1 MGWRERERVC
11 EPAILLFHIINSN
24 CPLCRYAQ
32 ARHEPVRRRK
42 WQLVVASQGDD
53 DVGIPQGG
61 KGVRQDERPEQ
72 VRPARRR
79 VRGDQDP
86 GGLEGV
92 QDAEGHQGRT
102 LTTNKGARK
111 FNNSTT
117 YQNAT
122 KNPSLSKFSIPTGGA
137 SVFVHI
143 LDSVRWNGCAN
154 VTHCV
159 SLKSPNCLW
168 SVRSV
173 STSKA
178 GASPSSPPLCSL
190 VHFLSTRARRRTRR
204 TEFSRITSSSLASHT
219 AWNEID
225 SVQHFRPQIE
235 RGTL

>member
-102 LTTNKGARK
+102 LTTKKGARK
-111 FNNSTT
+111 FNNST

-122 KNPSLSKFSIPTGGA
+122 KNPSLSKFPFPTDGA

-154 VTHCV
+154 ATHCV

-173 STSKA
+173 ST
-178 GASPSSPPLCSL
+178 
-190 VHFLSTRARRRTRR
+190 STRARRRTRR
-204 TEFSRITSSSLASHT
+204 TEFSRITSSSLAS
-219 AWNEID
+219 
-225 SVQHFRPQIE
+225 
-235 RGTL
+235 